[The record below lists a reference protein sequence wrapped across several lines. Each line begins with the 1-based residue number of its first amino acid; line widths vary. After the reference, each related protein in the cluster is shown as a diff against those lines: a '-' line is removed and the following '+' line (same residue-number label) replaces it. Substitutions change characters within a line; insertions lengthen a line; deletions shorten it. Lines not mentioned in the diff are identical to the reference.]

1 MLAVNYREL
10 RQMYESL
17 GAAEMTREISEWLR
31 LGREGESGGMQAEEL
46 DLCTLAEALVGRE
59 WVSSL
64 RPSGGVSVMEAGEA
78 VDTSA
83 FRNITGQIFYSQ
95 YLQGYN
101 APEFV
106 FTSLTRTQPT
116 SLADGEKIPGITQIK
131 EEIGKGIKEGM
142 PYPRV
147 GYGENYV
154 QTPALRK
161 DGAIMALTKE
171 MIWSSK
177 GGQFLRGAREV
188 GELDGYEQ
196 EIRLIDHYIGAV
208 NTYKRNGTSYNTYQT
223 SGGSWVNDQENPVSD
238 YNVIDKSRLLIAD
251 MKDPDTGRRISV
263 SQGSMTVVCSPF
275 RTMKFRSILNA
286 TEVRTGDGA
295 SNTVAT
301 TFSNPVSGMFQ
312 LRESMMM
319 YDRLQSELSVTADNA
334 KEYWFHFDA
343 SRFIEIREGWPMTV
357 VQAPSQSHLEFE
369 RDIVQQYK
377 VSSFRT
383 PAIMEPRV
391 SVRNKNASGG

>member
-31 LGREGESGGMQAEEL
+31 MGREGVAGGMQAGEL

-59 WVSSL
+59 WVQSM
-64 RPSGGVSVMEAGEA
+64 RPTGGVSVLEAGEV
-78 VDTSA
+78 VDTTA
-83 FRNITGQIFYSQ
+83 FSNITGQIFYNQ

-116 SLADGEKIPGITQIK
+116 NLADGEKIAGVTQIK

-142 PYPRV
+142 PYPHV
-147 GYGENYV
+147 GFGEAYV

-177 GGQFLRGAREV
+177 GGQFLRGAKEM
-188 GELDGYEQ
+188 GELDGFEQ
-196 EIRLIDHYIGAV
+196 ELRLVDHYIGAI
-208 NTYKRNGTSYNTYQT
+208 NTYKRNGTSYNTYLT
-223 SGGSWVNDQENPVSD
+223 TGAWVNDQENPIGD
-238 YNVIDKSRLLIAD
+238 YNDIDASRLLMAD
-251 MKDPDTGRRISV
+251 QKDPDTGKRISV
-263 SQGSMTVVCSPF
+263 SQGAMTVVCSPF
-275 RTMKFRSILNA
+275 RTMKFRSLLNA

-295 SNTVAT
+295 SSSVAT
-301 TFSNPVSGMFQ
+301 TFSNPVAGMFT
-312 LRESMMM
+312 LRESMLM
-319 YDRLQSELSVTADNA
+319 YDRLQSELSVSATDA
-334 KEYWFHFDA
+334 KEYWLHFDA
-343 SRFIEIREGWPMTV
+343 SKFVEIREGWPMTV
-357 VQAPSQSHLEFE
+357 MQAPPQNRLEFE
-369 RDIVQQYK
+369 RDIIQQYK

-391 SVRNKNASGG
+391 SVRNKATSG